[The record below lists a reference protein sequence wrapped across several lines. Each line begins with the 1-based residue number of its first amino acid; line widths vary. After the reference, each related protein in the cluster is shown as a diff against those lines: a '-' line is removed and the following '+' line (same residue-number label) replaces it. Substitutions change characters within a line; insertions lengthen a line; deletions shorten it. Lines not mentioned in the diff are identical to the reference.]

1 MPLYARGAR
10 PQYTAKCEKR
20 RGGEKKKKKKKFSKK
35 KKRRKEKKEKKE
47 EEESL
52 FFFSVGTARAG
63 ALTIF
68 VVLRPIL
75 KI

>member
-20 RGGEKKKKKKKFSKK
+20 RGEEKKKKKKKKK

-63 ALTIF
+63 AALTIF
-68 VVLRPIL
+68 VVKRPIL

>member
-1 MPLYARGAR
+1 MRQRFWMPLYARGAR

-20 RGGEKKKKKKKFSKK
+20 RGEEKKKKKKK

-52 FFFSVGTARAG
+52 FFLVWEQPGLG
-63 ALTIF
+63 L
-68 VVLRPIL
+68 
-75 KI
+75 